1 MSACPPPPTPDTTT
15 ATDHTAPAEPGSECF
30 GVGEVFA
37 ARDFI
42 PQTSSAEAVRQV
54 AARMDSAVLSD
65 VEILNLHLAASDRD
79 DALGNAERLLE
90 RFGGLSG
97 VLAADVAELLRH
109 VGPQSAVNLK
119 LVREIA
125 CRVSAASLAGRQL
138 LTSSRT
144 VADYFATQ
152 MRGLPREEFW
162 TLFLDK
168 RNQLIVVERL
178 GQGTTDHA
186 PVYPRE
192 VLRRALEVGASALI
206 VAHNHPSGY
215 PDPSRADLQ
224 MTKALGD
231 AAKALGL
238 ALWDH
243 MIVGSDKVLS
253 LKSEG
258 LM

>member
-1 MSACPPPPTPDTTT
+1 MSACLPPLSPDTAT
-15 ATDHTAPAEPGSECF
+15 AADQTAVLDSSPDGF
-30 GVGEVFA
+30 GVGEVLA

-42 PQTSSAEAVRQV
+42 PQTASAEAVRQV

-65 VEILNLHLAASDRD
+65 VEILHLHLAASDRD
-79 DALGNAERLLE
+79 EALGNAERLLE
-90 RFGGLSG
+90 RFGGLAG

-109 VGPQSAVNLK
+109 VSPQSAVNLK
-119 LVREIA
+119 LVREIT
-125 CRVSAASLAGRQL
+125 CRVSAAALTDRQL

-144 VADYFATQ
+144 VADYFAIQ

-162 TLFLDK
+162 VLFLDK

-206 VAHNHPSGY
+206 VAHNHPSGD
-215 PDPSRADLQ
+215 PAPSRADLQ
-224 MTKALGD
+224 MTKALAD

-243 MIVGSDKVLS
+243 MIIGSDRVLS
-253 LKSEG
+253 LKAEG
-258 LM
+258 LI